1 MTYFPP
7 KAGEPKFLKT
17 MRISADEQKMKR
29 QAKIGRAALTG
40 SLVVLIG
47 GLLLTLIG
55 PQYGLLTP
63 QNTTL
68 FLVVYMA
75 ILAVGFTV
83 SRVGM
88 YYGNR
93 YLSPTRP
100 ELMLREKLKGLDRK
114 YVLMLFQKPTDYYL
128 VEPGGVTAIITRATG
143 VRRNSQSASTIT
155 YKAGKWNTRTSFFS
169 SWFGQEEPFGDPM
182 ADAATAAKAIN
193 DQIAAYDA
201 NLKVPVRAVVLFTN
215 TNLTLNIEPSPTA
228 VLKIDDLKDFVRST
242 SKLKELPSSIQR
254 KMREALGAP
263 ELQKME

>member
-1 MTYFPP
+1 M
-7 KAGEPKFLKT
+7 K
-17 MRISADEQKMKR
+17 ISVDEQKIKR
-29 QAKIGRAALTG
+29 QAKIGRAALTL

-63 QNTTL
+63 ENTGL
-68 FLVVYMA
+68 FLGVYLI

-100 ELMLREKLKGLDRK
+100 ELLLREKLKGLDRK
-114 YVLMLFQKPTDYYL
+114 YALMLFQKPTDYFL
-128 VEPGGVTAIITRATG
+128 VEPGGVTAIVTRATG
-143 VRRNSQSASTIT
+143 VRRNAQSARTVS
-155 YKAGKWNTRTSFFS
+155 YKGGKWNSRTSLFS
-169 SWFGQEEPFGDPM
+169 SWFGQEEPFGNPM
-182 ADAATAAKAIN
+182 ADATAAAKAIS

-215 TNLTLNIEPSPTA
+215 TNLILDIDPSPTA
-228 VLKIDDLKDFVRST
+228 VLKIDDFKDFLRGAG
-242 SKLKELPSSIQR
+242 KLKELPPSIQR

-263 ELQKME
+263 ELQKVE